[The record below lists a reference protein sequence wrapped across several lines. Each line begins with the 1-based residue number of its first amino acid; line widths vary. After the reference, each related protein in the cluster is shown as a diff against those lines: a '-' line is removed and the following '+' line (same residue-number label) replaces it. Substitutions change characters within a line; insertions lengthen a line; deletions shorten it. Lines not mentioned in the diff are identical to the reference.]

1 MARLPHHLS
10 LVLTSPSGKPL
21 PGRQVVSGFW
31 QRGLAVSSGTACAS
45 GRASGSPVLRAMGYA
60 PELAGSGLRL
70 SLGPWLTPSQLES
83 LPERVSAALVAV
95 QAELG

>member
-1 MARLPHHLS
+1 
-10 LVLTSPSGKPL
+10 
-21 PGRQVVSGFW
+21 
-31 QRGLAVSSGTACAS
+31 
-45 GRASGSPVLRAMGYA
+45 MGYG

-83 LPERVSAALVAV
+83 LPERVSAALVAI